1 MRICVLIQ
9 KRHLKFKK
17 TYSQA
22 SEKSFHNSGI
32 GHREV
37 VKWKTNMDLYPEY
50 GNGTQFTTVPPLKN
64 KSKGKIAQLIMSVSK
79 EPICDIQSIQK
90 WVAIIKN

>member
-22 SEKSFHNSGI
+22 SEKSFHNS
-32 GHREV
+32 
-37 VKWKTNMDLYPEY
+37 WKTNMDLYPEY

-79 EPICDIQSIQK
+79 EPICDIQSIEK
-90 WVAIIKN
+90 WVASIKN

>member
-1 MRICVLIQ
+1 
-9 KRHLKFKK
+9 
-17 TYSQA
+17 
-22 SEKSFHNSGI
+22 
-32 GHREV
+32 
-37 VKWKTNMDLYPEY
+37 MDLYPEY

-79 EPICDIQSIQK
+79 EPICDIQSIEK